1 MPSNILDNLN
11 FTLLLYRW
19 LQTTIRD
26 FSRANDSWYKNIIM
40 NYIIMN
46 IILYIIYYYSWYDVG
61 MHHSPEVFPDPET
74 FDPKRFLPENS
85 IGRHPYAF
93 VPFSAGPRNCIGKHY
108 NDCTMLHF

>member
-1 MPSNILDNLN
+1 MHPIVSLITLILRCYYTGGYKLPSGTSVALMIH
-11 FTLLLYRW
+11 
-19 LQTTIRD
+19 
-26 FSRANDSWYKNIIM
+26 
-40 NYIIMN
+40 
-46 IILYIIYYYSWYDVG
+46 G

-108 NDCTMLHF
+108 NDCTMLHFLK